1 MNKFIFIL
9 SEGFKNVWRHRSSAL
24 SSIFSIYLTLIVS
37 GSLLIVSQNT
47 NKLVEYLRDKYK
59 IEVFFKNDVSE
70 KRVDELAQD
79 FKSLNGVS
87 SITIISK
94 KDAEKIFKSQ
104 FGDDILNI
112 LGYNPLPASCV
123 INLKKDWP
131 TKIDIKPIISNLQKY
146 SEVDEVNH
154 QGKLISRIENYYER
168 FLKVMVGIV
177 SIAIIIAVFII
188 TNTVRLTILSKK
200 ELIKSLQLIG
210 ATKWFVKGPFIIEG
224 FVHGILA
231 AVLSLYTI
239 IGVLNFSK
247 YFVYDL
253 TRFDIYFDQVFLF
266 QVLLSLSL
274 LVGFI
279 GSNRAISRFLR

>member
-131 TKIDIKPIISNLQKY
+131 T
-146 SEVDEVNH
+146 
-154 QGKLISRIENYYER
+154 
-168 FLKVMVGIV
+168 
-177 SIAIIIAVFII
+177 
-188 TNTVRLTILSKK
+188 
-200 ELIKSLQLIG
+200 
-210 ATKWFVKGPFIIEG
+210 
-224 FVHGILA
+224 
-231 AVLSLYTI
+231 
-239 IGVLNFSK
+239 
-247 YFVYDL
+247 
-253 TRFDIYFDQVFLF
+253 
-266 QVLLSLSL
+266 
-274 LVGFI
+274 
-279 GSNRAISRFLR
+279 

>member
-9 SEGFKNVWRHRSSAL
+9 SEGFKNVWRHKSSAL

-70 KRVDELAQD
+70 IRVAELAQE
-79 FKSLNGVS
+79 FKSFNGVS

-94 KDAEKIFKSQ
+94 RDAEKIFKSQ

-146 SEVDEVNH
+146 REVDEVNH

-253 TRFDIYFDQVFLF
+253 TRFDIYYDQVFLF

>member
-79 FKSLNGVS
+79 FKALNGVS

-239 IGVLNFSK
+239 IGVLTFSK

-253 TRFDIYFDQVFLF
+253 TRFDIYYDQVFLF

>member
-1 MNKFIFIL
+1 
-9 SEGFKNVWRHRSSAL
+9 
-24 SSIFSIYLTLIVS
+24 
-37 GSLLIVSQNT
+37 
-47 NKLVEYLRDKYK
+47 
-59 IEVFFKNDVSE
+59 
-70 KRVDELAQD
+70 
-79 FKSLNGVS
+79 
-87 SITIISK
+87 
-94 KDAEKIFKSQ
+94 
-104 FGDDILNI
+104 
-112 LGYNPLPASCV
+112 
-123 INLKKDWP
+123 
-131 TKIDIKPIISNLQKY
+131 
-146 SEVDEVNH
+146 
-154 QGKLISRIENYYER
+154 
-168 FLKVMVGIV
+168 MVGIV

-253 TRFDIYFDQVFLF
+253 TRFDIYYDQVFLF